1 MIFGGFFVAFEM
13 FFCRFDPD
21 FVDLLSVFVI
31 VILFLLVFFVEFL
44 HDLSRSTI
52 IFPDKRRYVHFC
64 TQRRD
69 YFGTFQAIN

>member
-31 VILFLLVFFVEFL
+31 VI
-44 HDLSRSTI
+44 
-52 IFPDKRRYVHFC
+52 
-64 TQRRD
+64 
-69 YFGTFQAIN
+69 